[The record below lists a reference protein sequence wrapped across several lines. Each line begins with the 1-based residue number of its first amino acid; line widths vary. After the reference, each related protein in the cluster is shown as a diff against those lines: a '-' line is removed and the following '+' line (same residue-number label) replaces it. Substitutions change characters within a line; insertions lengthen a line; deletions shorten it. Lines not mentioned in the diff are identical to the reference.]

1 MNIEEVL
8 ENIKNS
14 DIEGGA
20 LWEKWE
26 MVYHQIYRL
35 TKAVRKAEERGLAPT
50 DLLQGMEHL
59 AERIKE
65 FKEQIS

>member
-1 MNIEEVL
+1 MNVEEVL

-14 DIEGGA
+14 DVEGGA

-26 MVYHQIYRL
+26 RVYQQIYRL

-50 DLLQGMEHL
+50 ELLQGMEHL
-59 AERIKE
+59 EQSIKE
-65 FKEQIS
+65 FKDQIS